1 MHMKAN
7 LTLPVQVA
15 ECQTFHTSE
24 VSIQRCRPALW
35 TVQHRLWLE
44 KQRKTPYPPP
54 PRVFPCKDM
63 WVRLGKGMEE
73 GFAMLFVRLLC

>member
-35 TVQHRLWLE
+35 TVQHGFSRFFSQ
-44 KQRKTPYPPP
+44 KHPTP
-54 PRVFPCKDM
+54 RFFPYKVTCAS
-63 WVRLGKGMEE
+63 LIGGFQA
-73 GFAMLFVRLLC
+73 GFAVLSVQFLC